1 VALGVL
7 HSSQVEQYDFDII
20 DEEEALCDAS
30 RRMVIGDIR
39 PQDSN
44 ENPPSSNEAA
54 PLTHAN
60 DQDQDQEDEV
70 KTKTKIKI
78 KVRAMI
84 RGE

>member
-7 HSSQVEQYDFDII
+7 HSSQVEQYDFGII

-30 RRMVIGDIR
+30 RRMVVGDIR

-44 ENPPSSNEAA
+44 ENPPSTNEAA

-60 DQDQDQEDEV
+60 DQDQEDEV

-84 RGE
+84 RGGVR